1 MSFRFAVQAAASL
14 LILIGWHIGPTTGFA
29 AEKVRLSESPN
40 DERVFRVVSQLNVA
54 GDALTSSNRSGK
66 GAAVKMKLA
75 VEARFAYHERRLG
88 GAGRDEKAFRSIR
101 FYDQAASRV
110 VVSDKLTAYALRDAV
125 RMLVATG
132 QREGVLLHSPAGP
145 LTYDELELLR
155 SPCDS
160 LAVLAL
166 LPEQSVEPGDMWKPS
181 EWALQMLTGM
191 EAVEKSELA
200 CKLESVQAGSAHVTF
215 QGEISGANRGAAT
228 TCQVSGS
235 LTYDL
240 AEKCVRRIDWSQTEK
255 ASDGTVSPG
264 LDVTVKVVCTREP
277 TSTPTPLTNLDV
289 STLPLEPDP
298 GLLLVAFESKDWN
311 LRFHHDRR
319 WHVFMNTPRVAVLRL
334 LDSGSL
340 IAQCNVSPLPAAEPG
355 RHVPEEQFQAD
366 VQRAIGKSFSRIL
379 EAQAIEQTDKRF
391 VYRVMALGAVP
402 RSTGDKEAAIPMQW
416 IYYLIADASGRQ
428 MSFVFTLETQL
439 YDKLAD
445 RDSQIIGGLEFLPVK
460 LPTPAANRK

>member
-1 MSFRFAVQAAASL
+1 MSFRFAARAAASL
-14 LILIGWHIGPTTGFA
+14 LILLGWQFGLGFSVA
-29 AEKVRLSESPN
+29 AEKVQLAESPT
-40 DERVFRVVSQLNVA
+40 DPRVFRVVSQLNVA

-110 VVSDKLTAYALRDAV
+110 VVSDKQTTYALRDAV

-132 QREGVLLHSPAGP
+132 QREGMLIHSPSGP

-160 LAVLAL
+160 LAALAL
-166 LPEQSVEPGDMWKPS
+166 LPAEPVEPGDTWKPS
-181 EWALQMLTGM
+181 DWVLQMLVGL
-191 EAVEKSELA
+191 EAVEKSDLV
-200 CKLESVQAGSAHVTF
+200 CKLESIQSGSARVTF

-235 LTYDL
+235 LAYDL
-240 AEKCVRRIDWSQTEK
+240 TNKCIRRIEWMQTEK

-264 LDVTVKVVCTREP
+264 LDVTAKVAFSREP
-277 TSTPTPLTNLDV
+277 QSTPTPLTNLDL
-289 STLPLEPDP
+289 STLPLEPDS
-298 GLLLVAFESKDWN
+298 GLLLVAFESKDWGT
-311 LRFHHDRR
+311 RFHHDRR

-340 IAQCNVSPLPAAEPG
+340 IAQCNVSPLPAAQPG
-355 RHVPEEQFQAD
+355 RHLPEAEFQAD

-379 EAQAIEQTDKRF
+379 EAQPIEQTDKRF
-391 VYRVMALGAVP
+391 VYRVLALGTVP
-402 RSTGDKEAAIPMQW
+402 RGTEDKAEAIPMQW

-428 MSFVFTLETQL
+428 MSIVFTLETQL
-439 YDKLAD
+439 LEKFAD
-445 RDSQIIGGLEFLPVK
+445 RDLQIIGGFEFLPIRQ
-460 LPTPAANRK
+460 PTPAASRK